1 MSGMAPTTD
10 EKLDILLGAMS
21 TLVTTVGS
29 LAESV
34 AHLADAPSGPAT
46 PEQPSIE
53 HIKFST
59 DPGFAPLVPLSAD
72 NVDRRTRLANDLGIL
87 GEPLGAELIRHGARG
102 FYRLLDRDND
112 RCENPVPRAL
122 AVRLV
127 DDATTEDVREAQD
140 MGRDLLMH
148 WSPDEEGDFLV
159 RTQPV
164 HDAAV

>member
-1 MSGMAPTTD
+1 MAPT
-10 EKLDILLGAMS
+10 EPSNADILAALGQ
-21 TLVTTVGS
+21 LVTVVGS
-29 LAESV
+29 LAETV
-34 AHLADAPSGPAT
+34 AQLADTGSGPAASQ
-46 PEQPSIE
+46 PEQPSAA

-59 DPGFAPLVPLSAD
+59 DPGFEPLVPLDAD

-112 RCENPVPRAL
+112 RCENPVPRQL
-122 AVRLV
+122 AIRLCE
-127 DDATTEDVREAQD
+127 DATTEDVREAQD

-148 WSPDEEGDFLV
+148 WSPEEEGDFLV

-164 HDAAV
+164 RDAAV

>member
-1 MSGMAPTTD
+1 MAPT
-10 EKLDILLGAMS
+10 EPSNADIFAALGQ
-21 TLVTTVGS
+21 LVTVVGS

-34 AHLADAPSGPAT
+34 AQLTADGGSGPAA
-46 PEQPSIE
+46 PAQPSID

-59 DPGFAPLVPLSAD
+59 DPGFAPLVPLDAD

-122 AVRLV
+122 AIRLCE
-127 DDATTEDVREAQD
+127 DATTEDVREAQD

>member
-1 MSGMAPTTD
+1 MAPTTD
-10 EKLDILLGAMS
+10 EKLDALLGAVG

-46 PEQPSIE
+46 PAAQPSAA

-59 DPGFAPLVPLSAD
+59 DPGFAPLVPLDAD

-112 RCENPVPRAL
+112 RCENPVPRSL
-122 AVRLV
+122 AIRLV
-127 DDATTEDVREAQD
+127 DDATTEDVLEAQD

-148 WSPDEEGDFLV
+148 WDATDEADFIAPNVLLA
-159 RTQPV
+159 
-164 HDAAV
+164 D